1 MLFNLEDGSSCGGLV
16 PKDRRGRQSERGGV
30 GGVGGKYL
38 HQSFRSVAGCSVL
51 VSLSLYRKSR
61 RRSLGILQKNDK
73 KKQKKKNIHGPDPRG
88 RIRLVPA
95 TASPVKGDA
104 HPAAMLLKK
113 KTQKT
118 KRPLL
123 VGSYTTVLRQEAPP
137 SVGPF
142 SSTGVSGPTSM
153 VLLSMES
160 SLS

>member
-1 MLFNLEDGSSCGGLV
+1 MGG
-16 PKDRRGRQSERGGV
+16 
-30 GGVGGKYL
+30 GGKYL
-38 HQSFRSVAGCSVL
+38 HQLFRSVAGCSVL

-61 RRSLGILQKNDK
+61 RRSLGILQKK
-73 KKQKKKNIHGPDPRG
+73 RQKKQNIHGSDPRG

-113 KTQKT
+113 TKNKT

>member
-1 MLFNLEDGSSCGGLV
+1 MGW
-16 PKDRRGRQSERGGV
+16 
-30 GGVGGKYL
+30 GGKYL

-61 RRSLGILQKNDK
+61 RRSLGILQKK
-73 KKQKKKNIHGPDPRG
+73 MTQKKKNIHGSDPRG

-113 KTQKT
+113 PPQKT

-142 SSTGVSGPTSM
+142 SFTGVSGPTSM